1 MATWASK
8 LMNLVGATVIAPT
21 SKLGM
26 PADFYWRIDDRL
38 MPTPTEDTWQRQ
50 RDRLFVN
57 TVRRKVYARIAIFF
71 TVVNTAIFSLL
82 FILYCLL

>member
-8 LMNLVGATVIAPT
+8 LMNLVGVAVIAPP

-26 PADFYWRIDDRL
+26 PADFYWRIDDRP
-38 MPTPTEDTWQRQ
+38 MPTPMGDTWERQ
-50 RDRLFVN
+50 RDRLFIN
-57 TVRRKVYARIAIFF
+57 TVRRKVYARLAVFF

-82 FILYCLL
+82 FVLYCLM